1 MKHIRWMLALA
12 LVALPLLGASCEIN
26 VDPDGHGDG
35 VTDSL
40 QDWLD
45 QLQEELEGLFD

>member
-12 LVALPLLGASCEIN
+12 LVALPLLGASCEIAY
-26 VDPDGHGDG
+26 DPDGRGDG
-35 VTDSL
+35 ITDGW

-45 QLQEELEGLFD
+45 DLQEELEGLFD